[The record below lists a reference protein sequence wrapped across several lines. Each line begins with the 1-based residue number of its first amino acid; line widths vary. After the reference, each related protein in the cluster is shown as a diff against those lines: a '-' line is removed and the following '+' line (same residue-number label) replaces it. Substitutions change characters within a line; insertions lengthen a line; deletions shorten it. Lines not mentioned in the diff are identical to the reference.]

1 MRIEIHPAAEKFQKG
16 ALVKLETFTGFR
28 GKAATLEI
36 QGVKFM
42 VLARSSFGL
51 AQICNYILKESG
63 QTFSPDMIVPGIVI
77 QSSVLP
83 KPTKPKTTNEQTV
96 DSSPK
101 A

>member
-1 MRIEIHPAAEKFQKG
+1 M
-16 ALVKLETFTGFR
+16 KLETFTGFR

-42 VLARSSFGL
+42 VLAHSSFGL
-51 AQICNYILKESG
+51 EQICNYILKDSG
-63 QTFSPDMIVPGIVI
+63 QTFSPEMIVPGIVI

-83 KPTKPKTTNEQTV
+83 KPTKQKTTNEQKV
-96 DSSPK
+96 DNSPQ